1 MFPLVC
7 FSPLNVNWD
16 EEQIPT
22 RLQSRILSTAPLSCA
37 CKKKKKKKPSVY
49 SVWSYYSVCGRD
61 SSLRAVINLQLGPSP
76 DTVRLLTQRRTR
88 GKRKTA
94 GMILWDK
101 KVNCADKLLWKK
113 KKKILLKEIILSEK
127 LELLLQTSI
136 TSQNISKEI

>member
-37 CKKKKKKKPSVY
+37 CKKKKKKRSVY
-49 SVWSYYSVCGRD
+49 KCVSGLTIVFVVGTAVWEL
-61 SSLRAVINLQLGPSP
+61 SSTSSWDLHQTQWGCWHKEGQEERGKQLGWFYE
-76 DTVRLLTQRRTR
+76 TKRLIVLINYF
-88 GKRKTA
+88 G
-94 GMILWDK
+94 
-101 KVNCADKLLWKK
+101 K